1 MIDNDI
7 LWKIT
12 KKNSSKMVYL
22 AKSTTFVGE
31 EILNIGIIMILNTT
45 YLVGNEIEQRFLNW
59 LRSTYVPEAL
69 ETNLVFDARLMKVLT
84 SEEEG
89 VSYSLQFS
97 SKNVHDLN
105 SFKKGFFS
113 QKELAIREQFGE
125 RVLYFSTILKPCEL

>member
-1 MIDNDI
+1 
-7 LWKIT
+7 
-12 KKNSSKMVYL
+12 MVNL

-105 SFKKGFFS
+105 SFKKVFFS

-125 RVLYFSTILKPCEL
+125 RVLYFSTILKLCEL

>member
-12 KKNSSKMVYL
+12 KKNSSKMVNL
-22 AKSTTFVGE
+22 AKSSTFVGE

-97 SKNVHDLN
+97 APTS
-105 SFKKGFFS
+105 
-113 QKELAIREQFGE
+113 
-125 RVLYFSTILKPCEL
+125 